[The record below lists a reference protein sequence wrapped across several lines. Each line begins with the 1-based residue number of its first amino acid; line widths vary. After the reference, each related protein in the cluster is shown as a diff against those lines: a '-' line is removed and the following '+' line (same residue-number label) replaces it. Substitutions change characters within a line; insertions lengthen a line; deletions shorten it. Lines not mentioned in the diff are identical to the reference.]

1 MKVAVPMAKF
11 FLAPLG
17 ITAAASAVD
26 AGIQKK
32 LHGSDRL
39 SDFASQKTTL
49 II

>member
-1 MKVAVPMAKF
+1 MKVAVPMAKN

-17 ITAAASAVD
+17 MTAAASAID

-39 SDFASQKTTL
+39 SDSASQKTTL